1 MNGTNCRWQEYPTI
15 LITYKSYLKALMLYR
30 RRGIKINPNNDISQ
44 LLNIEND
51 EWYFYKGR
59 ILIFRKYHLI
69 ASFVI
74 HGYKIYNPLIACG
87 GYIDKLDMSWFR
99 NITIKYF
106 NDIDT
111 LSILSRKSNNHFY
124 YYL

>member
-1 MNGTNCRWQEYPTI
+1 MNRTNCQWEEYPTI
-15 LITYKSYLKALMLYR
+15 LITYKTYLKAWKLYR
-30 RRGIKINPNNDISQ
+30 RRGTRINPNVDISQ
-44 LLNIEND
+44 LLNLEND

-59 ILIFRKYHLI
+59 IMIFRRGYNI

-74 HGYKIYNPLIACG
+74 SGYKIYNPLIACG
-87 GYIDKLDMSWFR
+87 GYVDRLDTSWFR
-99 NITIKYF
+99 NIVYRYF

-111 LSILSRKSNNHFY
+111 LNILVCKNSNCFD